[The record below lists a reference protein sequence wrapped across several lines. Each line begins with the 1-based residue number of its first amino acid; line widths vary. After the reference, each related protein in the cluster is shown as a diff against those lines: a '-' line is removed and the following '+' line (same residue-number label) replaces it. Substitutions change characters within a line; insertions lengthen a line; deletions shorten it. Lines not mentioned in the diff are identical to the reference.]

1 MVSKL
6 PVNSA
11 LTGHQCGICLSE
23 TQISNEGQG
32 KMTEQAPTTTKSG
45 ESKRPII
52 VGVAGGTG
60 SGKTTIVR
68 EMLKGIDPDDVL
80 LIQHDSYYRDRSHL
94 PSEERANINYDHP
107 DALETSLLI
116 QHLKQLLAGEITHIP
131 IYDFVTH
138 TRKAEWRKVQPCKVI
153 VVEGILI
160 LADPSLRELFDIK
173 VFVDTDPDIRFIR
186 RLERDIAER
195 GRTRESVV
203 AQYMHTVRPMHLE
216 FVEPSKRYADVIV
229 PEGGHNLV
237 AVDMI
242 VTKIRSVIEE

>member
-1 MVSKL
+1 MK
-6 PVNSA
+6 N
-11 LTGHQCGICLSE
+11 
-23 TQISNEGQG
+23 
-32 KMTEQAPTTTKSG
+32 
-45 ESKRPII
+45 ESKRPIV

-60 SGKTTIVR
+60 SGKTTIVT
-68 EMLKGIDPDDVL
+68 EILKDFGTQDVL

-94 PSEERANINYDHP
+94 SSEERANVNYDHP
-107 DALETSLLI
+107 DALESSLLVE
-116 QHLKQLLAGEITHIP
+116 HLEHLSAGEAVEIP

-138 TRKAEWRKVQPCKVI
+138 TRRPEVHQVKPCKVI

-160 LADPSLRELFDIK
+160 LADSRLRDLFDIK
-173 VFVDTDPDIRFIR
+173 VFVDTDADIRFIR

-203 AQYMHTVRPMHLE
+203 AQYVQTVRPMHLE

-229 PEGGHNLV
+229 PEGGYNTV

-242 VTKIRSVIEE
+242 ITKIRSVIEG

>member
-1 MVSKL
+1 MTSQPPTFKQ
-6 PVNSA
+6 P
-11 LTGHQCGICLSE
+11 
-23 TQISNEGQG
+23 NE
-32 KMTEQAPTTTKSG
+32 SR
-45 ESKRPII
+45 RPII

-60 SGKTTIVR
+60 SGKTTIVK
-68 EMLKGIDPDDVL
+68 EMLKGIDPDNVL
-80 LIQHDSYYRDRSHL
+80 LIQHDSYYKDRSHL
-94 PSEERANINYDHP
+94 PSQERANINYDHP

-116 QHLKQLLAGEITHIP
+116 RHLKQLLAREPADVP

-138 TRKAEWRKVQPCKVI
+138 TRKQEFQRAEPCKVI

-160 LADPSLRELFDIK
+160 LADSRLRELFDIK
-173 VFVDTDPDIRFIR
+173 VFVDADPDLRFIR

-203 AQYMHTVRPMHLE
+203 AQYLATVRPMHLE
-216 FVEPSKRYADVIV
+216 FVEPSKRFADVIV

-242 VTKIRSVIEE
+242 VTKIRSVIEG